1 MFPMINEILSR
12 GTGVRITVTG
22 RSMYPFLREIIDG
35 VELLPGDF
43 NSICKGDIVI
53 ILRDNGEYV
62 MHRVLKKDGNFF
74 YMVGDAQLWVE
85 GPVRADQIRAVVS
98 AIWKGNKKI
107 ASTNPVWR
115 LSSIIWLYLP
125 LRKLLFKVYK
135 VVKIYTGGY

>member
-22 RSMYPFLREIIDG
+22 RSMYPFLRENIDG

-43 NSICKGDIVI
+43 KSICKGDIVI
-53 ILRDNGEYV
+53 ILRDSGEYV
-62 MHRVLKKDGNFF
+62 MHRVLKKDGDFF

-85 GPVRADQIRAVVS
+85 GPIRADQIRAVVS
-98 AIWKGNKKI
+98 AVWRGNKKI
-107 ASTNPVWR
+107 ASNNPVWR
-115 LSSIIWLYLP
+115 LLSIIWLYLP
-125 LRKLLFKVYK
+125 IRKLLFKVYK